1 MARWIFGSKIEKE
14 DRGVGSSPLS
24 SRSIMSSPSVQRKEN
39 HYSNDAVEKANEN
52 REKYGNSTLDHF
64 LRQDEDDFNFFW
76 QKIEVV
82 RWKSHTPG
90 FHFHPLAASGTPIRL
105 LGDHLRSDCVF
116 FVNFNFR
123 VLRSFHLLS
132 RRHRS
137 KSDFPLD
144 ARIDWTWWRSR
155 TQREAPNSSNFLF
168 NFWSKD
174 PPCYLKY
181 LPWYLHF
188 TCL

>member
-1 MARWIFGSKIEKE
+1 MVNWDPQKVKSEPKSNFRVF
-14 DRGVGSSPLS
+14 RGFHLLSRRHRSNSGFPGNPSLTFERRRPLYIQF
-24 SRSIMSSPSVQRKEN
+24 RGPSEFM
-39 HYSNDAVEKANEN
+39 VEFYK
-52 REKYGNSTLDHF
+52 KSTLDHF

-132 RRHRS
+132 MASFEKWFSTGCKDR
-137 KSDFPLD
+137 LD
-144 ARIDWTWWRSR
+144 MMEI
-155 TQREAPNSSNFLF
+155 
-168 NFWSKD
+168 
-174 PPCYLKY
+174 
-181 LPWYLHF
+181 
-188 TCL
+188 